1 MFSFNLTELTSIPE
15 AALHSPSHCY
25 YFPRGLCMR
34 GSERWQQ
41 MKIKCTQI
49 PQTHM
54 TNLPRLRFSWLL
66 PPNTLAKMMMSDRN
80 FYIPSQLTSQPCPP
94 PALSVEAELTHACQ
108 TATSPFTLFNSAH
121 S

>member
-1 MFSFNLTELTSIPE
+1 MLMCISIAYFTLTVWWQPNV
-15 AALHSPSHCY
+15 
-25 YFPRGLCMR
+25 LCF
-34 GSERWQQ
+34 E
-41 MKIKCTQI
+41 IKCTQI

-54 TNLPRLRFSWLL
+54 TNLPCLRFSWLL

-121 S
+121 N